1 MMRQYMILLAW
12 LGTYTSNS
20 KSLCVSD
27 TDTVLV
33 VGDNTLRLKD
43 LVAAINLV
51 LVMITEPSAKT
62 YS

>member
-20 KSLCVSD
+20 KGLCVSD